1 MEEEIKKLQQQVL
14 ELKTDMVYMLY
25 IIERIDKNTFRAPQP
40 PQEPPFPTE
49 GMHVEKF

>member
-25 IIERIDKNTFRAPQP
+25 IIERIDKNTFRAPQ
-40 PQEPPFPTE
+40 EPPFPTE